1 MLMKHSLRRLTL
13 AALLI
18 IAPVSLQAEDART
31 TTYASIKK
39 KAADLIPAMPSISA
53 PSLPDFSAPD
63 FSKMKDSLMG
73 EFKEFTDQVAA
84 ALPVLQAMGY
94 EVTTFRVQWALPPK
108 AKLRMKPRTL
118 TDQAKVD
125 AAVASAPKGIIASAM
140 VSSGA
145 SAKSIQS
152 AMKMGTVIIDIDF
165 AVPPKIRMSFLPSKP
180 EATDGERAMEDMDL
194 ACSQAFSDK

>member
-1 MLMKHSLRRLTL
+1 MMKYSLRRLTL

-18 IAPVSLQAEDART
+18 IAPLPLQAEDAKS
-31 TTYASIKK
+31 TTYELMKK

-94 EVTTFRVQWALPPK
+94 EVTTFRVQWASPPK
-108 AKLRMKPRTL
+108 AKLRLRSRTL
-118 TDQAKVD
+118 TDPAKID
-125 AAVASAPKGIIASAM
+125 AAVASAPKGIITSAM

-180 EATDGERAMEDMDL
+180 ETTDGERAMEDMDL
-194 ACSQAFSDK
+194 ACSQAFSER